1 MSSNI
6 STLSG
11 SVNGDDSNVNDDDNE
26 KFKPVT
32 IHKYGGFWCFWRWW
46 CQWKLEKFKPVTIL
60 KHGRFGDSDNDGGK
74 ENWKRVQTCN
84 HLQA

>member
-32 IHKYGGFWCFWRWW
+32 I
-46 CQWKLEKFKPVTIL
+46 I
-60 KHGRFGDSDNDGGK
+60 KHGG
-74 ENWKRVQTCN
+74 
-84 HLQA
+84 L

>member
-26 KFKPVT
+26 KFKTVT
-32 IHKYGGFWCFWRWW
+32 IHKYGGF
-46 CQWKLEKFKPVTIL
+46 
-60 KHGRFGDSDNDGGK
+60 
-74 ENWKRVQTCN
+74 
-84 HLQA
+84 